1 MRVFQSIWFMLFIAA
16 LLMFP
21 AAWDAVPR
29 QTGLPLALGG
39 TLLMFDGAFGI
50 RMLPGLLSPA
60 QIGNERQVAERIMYS
75 FPFTLPRYCTVLFL
89 IVGGWMGNWI
99 FGEGDWLGFGFMVA
113 LVCYAIAM
121 FKQSLRAIELAV
133 QQVLRE
139 FR

>member
-1 MRVFQSIWFMLFIAA
+1 
-16 LLMFP
+16 
-21 AAWDAVPR
+21 
-29 QTGLPLALGG
+29 
-39 TLLMFDGAFGI
+39 MFDGAFGI